1 MNIVCLIT
9 RIYYYKIYSFI
20 LFILQCNLHAI
31 LHIVSRILYVLS
43 PTNNYDYSE
52 FKVENMEELQRVRNE
67 LLTKPILF
75 HIKVEHN
82 KTEHYV
88 VMKVRKVWRGLFPH
102 CFVVV
107 FMENNAAVLGTYS
120 RQTDHVLTIPVVPSR
135 NNSDSH

>member
-1 MNIVCLIT
+1 M
-9 RIYYYKIYSFI
+9 
-20 LFILQCNLHAI
+20 LFTI
-31 LHIVSRILYVLS
+31 LHIYCIRILYILN

-88 VMKVRKVWRGLFPH
+88 VMKVRKVWRGLFTH

-107 FMENNAAVLGTYS
+107 CCIWKIMQQSGGPIADLNSSIMFELSCLKYSEFSPMAFSSLLHVVLSFKYMY
-120 RQTDHVLTIPVVPSR
+120 
-135 NNSDSH
+135 